1 MNNSKIKRKGD
12 LNSYQVEREE
22 HDWKYHATVFVY
34 ITSPHTKHLGN
45 KIDCI
50 NHDGDADDDDD
61 NDDAADDAN
70 DGHDNVDD
78 DDDDGHANVDD
89 DDDDGHDNVDDDDDI
104 SPY

>member
-50 NHDGDADDDDD
+50 NDVD
-61 NDDAADDAN
+61 NDDAD
-70 DGHDNVDD
+70 
-78 DDDDGHANVDD
+78 DD
-89 DDDDGHDNVDDDDDI
+89 DDDDGHDNVDDDNDI
-104 SPY
+104 PPY

>member
-1 MNNSKIKRKGD
+1 M
-12 LNSYQVEREE
+12 NSYQVEREE

-50 NHDGDADDDDD
+50 NHDGDADDD
-61 NDDAADDAN
+61 NDDAA
-70 DGHDNVDD
+70 
-78 DDDDGHANVDD
+78 DD
-89 DDDDGHDNVDDDDDI
+89 DDDDGHDNVDDDADI